1 MVMVSEVVSQLQD
14 NTVTD
19 WVSDSSMSKLV
30 YGRLSRVVR
39 NDKGITLVL
48 SNERKVNWRL
58 PAEIADQVI
67 SDMRS
72 RQEDADYAFTKEEEW
87 LQKGN
92 Y

>member
-1 MVMVSEVVSQLQD
+1 MVTASHVVSQLKD

-30 YGRLSRVVR
+30 YGRLSRVVK

-48 SNERKVNWRL
+48 SNGRKVNWRL
-58 PAEIADQVI
+58 PAKIADQVI

-72 RQEDADYAFTKEEEW
+72 RQADADYELTKV
-87 LQKGN
+87 N
-92 Y
+92 YTVLNWC

>member
-1 MVMVSEVVSQLQD
+1 
-14 NTVTD
+14 
-19 WVSDSSMSKLV
+19 MSKLV

-72 RQEDADYAFTKEEEW
+72 RQTDADYAFTKEEEW

>member
-1 MVMVSEVVSQLQD
+1 MVTASQVVSQLQD

-30 YGRLSRVVR
+30 YGRLSRVVK

-48 SNERKVNWRL
+48 SNGRKVNWRL
-58 PAEIADQVI
+58 PAKIADQVI

-72 RQEDADYAFTKEEEW
+72 RQADADYELTKV
-87 LQKGN
+87 N
-92 Y
+92 YTVLNWC